1 MEQHAGA
8 SHRSRGRHGL
18 ARLTPPRFVLAALVA
33 AVLAA
38 SPVAAGPQRPV
49 VWVQAGH
56 ESPRESG
63 YRAQTGAGSGPFG
76 SEGVFTRRLAS
87 AVERR
92 LRAAGVDARHTPGQ
106 VTPFGAAGATF
117 VSLHHDAAGGYGRVG
132 HAIFGAGENYYRGE
146 GFGSPRP
153 TPYPDSAP
161 HRAATTVTPGVE
173 RRSHALAQRLATRLR
188 AIHVVSNGAHS
199 RFGGVE
205 ARNGNVRMM
214 RYYGYYRTRA
224 AARVLVEAGG
234 AGVDDA
240 YLARVDLIAGAV
252 AAGVLDDLRSRGL
265 LPPS

>member
-1 MEQHAGA
+1 M
-8 SHRSRGRHGL
+8 RMGL
-18 ARLTPPRFVLAALVA
+18 SLAVA
-33 AVLAA
+33 VVAIQAA
-38 SPVAAGPQRPV
+38 SPVAAGPPRPV

-56 ESPRESG
+56 EAPREPG
-63 YRAQTGAGSGPFG
+63 YRAQTGAGAGPFG
-76 SEGVFTRRLAS
+76 SEGAFTRRLAS

-92 LRAAGVDARHTPGQ
+92 LRDAGVDARHTPSR
-106 VTPFGAAGATF
+106 VTPLGAAGAAF
-117 VSLHHDAAGGYGRVG
+117 VSLHHDAPGGYGRVG
-132 HAIFGAGENYYRGE
+132 HAVFGAGENYYRGE

-161 HRAATTVTPGVE
+161 HRPATTVTPEVE

-188 AIHVVSNGAHS
+188 AVHTDRNGARS

-205 ARNGNVRMM
+205 TPDGNVRMM

-224 AARVLVEAGG
+224 AARVIVEAGA

-252 AAGVLDDLRSRGL
+252 TAGVLDDLRVRGL
-265 LPPS
+265 LPRS